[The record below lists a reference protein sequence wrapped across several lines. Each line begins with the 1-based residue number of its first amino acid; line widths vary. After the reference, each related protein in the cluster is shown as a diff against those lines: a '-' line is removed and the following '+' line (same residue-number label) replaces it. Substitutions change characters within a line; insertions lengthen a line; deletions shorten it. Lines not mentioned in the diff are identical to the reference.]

1 MKHLWT
7 VAYLNMLLCLAFYF
21 DLVLPFYFLEWNR
34 FFSTFIS
41 VFSESRHYFSYLL
54 SWCTNLQTK
63 RTPLMKLSRTIWM
76 YGGSE
81 FQNNNIKED
90 PTHVYY
96 YWNCLSR
103 KLLLIRLIIIT
114 LFYCRKIYEKISKQ
128 YIIIPQ
134 HNPLLSANQNPTI
147 MITQK

>member
-1 MKHLWT
+1 MNSCLLEYATAFGFLFWFSSAILLSRMKWIF
-7 VAYLNMLLCLAFYF
+7 LNLY
-21 DLVLPFYFLEWNR
+21 
-34 FFSTFIS
+34 IS
-41 VFSESRHYFSYLL
+41 LQWARHYFSYLL

-81 FQNNNIKED
+81 FQNNNIKKD
-90 PTHVYY
+90 PTHFYY